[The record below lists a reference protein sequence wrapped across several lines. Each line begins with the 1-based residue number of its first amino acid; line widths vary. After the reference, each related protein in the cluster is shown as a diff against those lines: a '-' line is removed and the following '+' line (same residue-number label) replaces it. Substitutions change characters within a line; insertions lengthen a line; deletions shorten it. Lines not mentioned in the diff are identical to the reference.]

1 MFCIK
6 SSRLSDELH
15 TLLAKSEMTNN
26 ISWFCKGCDK
36 VFPQAGAMLRTF
48 QFMESKLNE
57 SDVKLSNLSKTVD
70 DVADR
75 LSKVD
80 HMCQSSSGLST
91 TNITTHSN
99 PDLQIAVRVNEENK
113 IEKLKFNVVIHN
125 FPESDKESPYKW
137 KQEELDKSND
147 ICTLV

>member
-6 SSRLSDELH
+6 SSRISDEVQ
-15 TLLAKSEMTNN
+15 TLFAKREMANS
-26 ISWFCKGCDK
+26 ILWFSKGCDK
-36 VFPQAGAMLRTF
+36 ASPQARVMLRSF

-57 SDVKLSNLSKTVD
+57 SDVKLSNLSKAVD
-70 DVADR
+70 DVVDR

-80 HMCQSSSGLST
+80 HISQSSSGRST
-91 TNITTHSN
+91 TNITTNSN

-113 IEKLKFNVVIHN
+113 IERWKFNVVIHN
-125 FPESDKESPYKW
+125 FPESDKESPDKC

-147 ICTLV
+147 I